1 MPHALQFLAQF
12 VRDPVA
18 VGAVAP
24 SSSHLARVMLDSFD
38 WENVD
43 AAVEFGPGTGAFT
56 RFVPERLRDGA
67 RFFAVERN
75 GSFVARLRDELPGV
89 DVAHDSIERV
99 AGLCDERGL
108 GNAGDGGGVDAVVC
122 GLPWAAFPESLQR
135 SFLEATLA
143 VLKPGG
149 RFATFAYLQ
158 GLPLPAGRRF
168 RALLDDHFG
177 TVEISRTVWRNVPPA
192 VVYRCER

>member
-1 MPHALQFLAQF
+1 MIQPLHFLTQF
-12 VRDPVA
+12 VRNPVA

-24 SSSHLARVMLDSFD
+24 SSAHLARVMLDSFD
-38 WENVD
+38 WESVG

-56 RFVPERLRDGA
+56 RFVPDRLRDGA
-67 RFFAVERN
+67 KFFAVERN
-75 GSFVARLRDELPGV
+75 GEFVDRLRGELPDV
-89 DVAHDSIERV
+89 DVAHDSVEHV
-99 AGLCDERGL
+99 PDLCRERGL
-108 GNAGDGGGVDAVVC
+108 GVAADGGGVDAVVS
-122 GLPWAAFPESLQR
+122 GLPWAAFPDSLQR
-135 SFLEATLA
+135 AFLDATLA

-168 RALLDDHFG
+168 RGLLDERFG
-177 TVEISRTVWRNVPPA
+177 SVEVSRPVWRNVPPA